1 MKDKKK
7 IDYKAKIVK
16 ILADSPSG
24 LTITD
29 ISKESGFH
37 RNTVSTYV
45 RVLEEGDLVIK
56 KKIGAAHLYF
66 SVERKYLQRNL
77 VNSFIKALLYGI
89 KTKYPHQE
97 QTFKEIGWKILDYFQ
112 FPLGNA
118 YLKEFEEARITSNT
132 KLQLKLFQEFYNS
145 FDFFQDDLNLT
156 VVELYGNRVT
166 YRILN
171 SEFLDHDFIYF
182 YYIACGITEGVYLR
196 NLNIK
201 VECNVEEIQISN
213 KDEDSYIDISLE
225 IK

>member
-1 MKDKKK
+1 MTDKKK
-7 IDYKAKIVK
+7 LITK
-16 ILADSPSG
+16 ILTDSPSG

-45 RVLEEGDLVIK
+45 RMLEEGNIVTK

-66 SVERKYLQRNL
+66 SVERKYLQKNL
-77 VNSFIKALLYGI
+77 VNSFIKALLYGL
-89 KTKYPHQE
+89 KTKFPNEE
-97 QTFKEIGWKILDYFQ
+97 QVFKEIGWKILDHFQ
-112 FPLGNA
+112 FPIGNA
-118 YLKEFEEARITSNT
+118 YLKEFEEARITSKT
-132 KLQLKLFQEFYNS
+132 KDQLKLFQEFYNS

-171 SEFLDHDFIYF
+171 SEFLDNDFIYF
-182 YYIACGITEGVYLR
+182 YYIACGITEGIYSR

-213 KDEDSYIDISLE
+213 KNEDSYIDISLE
-225 IK
+225 IQDYD